1 MQAKKNN
8 ENNSNSSETCR
19 LNIILVVIYGYLEKD
34 SDKSVLNLILII

>member
-8 ENNSNSSETCR
+8 ENSGTCR